1 VKLRSVCKPAND
13 RALQI
18 INAANLE
25 AFTIVQDV
33 RTGALIAF
41 AASQPSQLDVTT
53 QVLPLSVVKLF
64 LAASWWDHRPG
75 ESTVA
80 GNSVHEMLV
89 GGSDNAGRVIALA
102 LRRSLGTTSV
112 LKDFQRYGFGVNE
125 PFWGEVA
132 PEWGTRLN
140 PSAATLSLNDKT
152 NDTDWANTLSIGE
165 TNMMVTGLHIS
176 RFLQAIGNDGMMLR
190 PAARSGPAATSNQIT
205 NGRRRVMSAT
215 TARRLQAAMK
225 DAVQR
230 GSGREVAIA
239 LQLTGWQIGGK
250 TGTGPN
256 QIGPQSDGWF
266 AGLIFDPKGK
276 ARFTV
281 ATFVRHGGR
290 GGGNA
295 ARISAQLALF
305 LIGGH

>member
-1 VKLRSVCKPAND
+1 VND
-13 RALQI
+13 
-18 INAANLE
+18 
-25 AFTIVQDV
+25 
-33 RTGALIAF
+33 
-41 AASQPSQLDVTT
+41 S
-53 QVLPLSVVKLF
+53 
-64 LAASWWDHRPG
+64 
-75 ESTVA
+75 
-80 GNSVHEMLV
+80 
-89 GGSDNAGRVIALA
+89 
-102 LRRSLGTTSV
+102 
-112 LKDFQRYGFGVNE
+112 
-125 PFWGEVA
+125 FWGELA
-132 PEWGTRLN
+132 PEWRTRLS
-140 PSAATLSLNDKT
+140 PSLATLSLNDKI
-152 NDTDWANTLSIGE
+152 NDTDWANTLSLGE

-176 RFLQAIGNDGMMLR
+176 RFLQAVGNDGVILR
-190 PAARSGPAATSNQIT
+190 PVARSEHTTTQNKRD
-205 NGRRRVMSAT
+205 NGARRVISTA

-230 GSGREVAIA
+230 GTGREVAST
-239 LQLTGWQIGGK
+239 LQRTGWQIGGK

-305 LIGGH
+305 LIGSD